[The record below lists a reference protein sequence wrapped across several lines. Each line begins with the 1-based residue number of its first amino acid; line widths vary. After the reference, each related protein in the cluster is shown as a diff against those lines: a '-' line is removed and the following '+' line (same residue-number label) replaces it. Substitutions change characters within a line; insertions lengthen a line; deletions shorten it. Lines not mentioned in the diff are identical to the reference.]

1 MAVSTNDKKLNGSG
15 LGTLWGR
22 IKTLV
27 SNSIS
32 ALSTVYA
39 PISHNHTISEITDL
53 AEATATTGGLMTDA
67 MAVKLNGIEAG
78 AEVNVIL
85 GIQKNGV
92 DVQPDA
98 TSKKVNLAIP
108 TKTSDLTNDDNV
120 VKDGS
125 YVHTDN
131 NYTTNEKNKLGGI
144 EAGAEVND
152 IITVKVNGSALTPDS
167 DRAVDITVPTDNSQI
182 ANGAGY
188 QTQSQVNSLIDA
200 KISTTYHAA
209 GSKAFASLPSAATLA
224 DADLAGAILG
234 DVYNVTD
241 SFTIDSRFLEF
252 ESGKTKT
259 YPAGTNV
266 AVVRV
271 AKTGGAE
278 GYDFFLDVLQGF
290 VDLSN
295 YATLDD
301 VEALTTSEIETIC
314 AYPSAS

>member
-1 MAVSTNDKKLNGSG
+1 MAQTTEKKLNGSG
-15 LGTLWGR
+15 LSTLWGR

-39 PISHNHTISEITDL
+39 PISHNHTKSEITDL
-53 AEATATTGGLMTDA
+53 VDATDSTGGLMTNA
-67 MAVKLNGIEAG
+67 QAAKLAGIESG
-78 AEVNVIL
+78 AEVNIVA

-98 TSKKVNLAIP
+98 TSRKVNLAIP
-108 TKTSDLTNDDNV
+108 TKQSDLTNDDNT
-120 VKDGS
+120 VKDAS

-131 NYTTNEKNKLGGI
+131 NYTNDEKSKLSGI
-144 EAGAEVND
+144 AAGAQVNVVES
-152 IITVKVNGSALTPDS
+152 VKVNGSPLTPDGNK
-167 DRAVDITVPTDNSQI
+167 AVDITVPTDNTQI
-182 ANGAGY
+182 GNGAGY
-188 QTQSQVNSLIDA
+188 QNATQVNALIDA

-209 GSKAFASLPSAATLA
+209 GSKAFANLPSAAILA
-224 DADLAGAILG
+224 DPDDAAAILG

-241 SFTIDSRFLEF
+241 GFTIDSRFLEYD
-252 ESGKTKT
+252 SSKTKS
-259 YPAGTNV
+259 YGPGTNV

-271 AKTGGAE
+271 AKQSGE

-314 AYPSAS
+314 SYN